1 MKTITIAVLGLA
13 ALLAGAGA
21 ASAKTLVYCSEGSP
35 ENFTPA
41 INTTGT
47 SFDAARPVYNRLTEF
62 KRGTTEVVPGLAES
76 WDISDGGKT
85 ITFHLR
91 QGVKF
96 HSLKDF
102 KPTRDFNA
110 DDVLFSINRQ
120 WKSDNPY
127 FKVSG
132 GKYDYFNDMDM
143 PALLDSVEK
152 TDDHT
157 VVMKL
162 KTPNVAILAN
172 LAMDFMAIGSAEY
185 ADFLL
190 KKGTPEQFDQA
201 PVGTGPFSFV
211 AYQKDSVI
219 RYKANKDFYGEK
231 PLVDDLVFA
240 ITPDATARYAKLKA
254 GECHVNAYP
263 RPADLAEMQK
273 DPSLKVISAPGLNIA
288 YWAFNNTKPPFDKKE
303 VRQALSMAID
313 RDAIVKD
320 VYLGAGEKAKTLIPR
335 TMWSYD
341 DAIADYPYDPEKA
354 KAMLAA
360 AGVQTPLEIDL
371 WYQPVARPYNPNGKR
386 IGEMMQADLAK
397 IGVNAKLMTYEWGE
411 YRKRIQNAR
420 GHDRTDGLD
429 GRQRRPGQFL
439 LPPELSRRQA
449 GGQQYPEMVQR
460 RVRRPARQ
468 GASDSRPGRARQAL
482 SAHAGDRARRGAV
495 AAARAFDRVRID
507 ALQRHGLQAEPARNA
522 CLRRR
527 RPPVRPARAPPIE
540 GGARSFRN
548 GHALLL
554 SPPRRADD
562 PDVPRADVPDL
573 HRDPAR
579 AGRSGGGQGRRAR
592 DFAGTA
598 RRLPP

>member
-1 MKTITIAVLGLA
+1 MKALTFAGLGLA
-13 ALLAGAGA
+13 ALLASSGL

-62 KRGTTEVVPGLAES
+62 KRGTTDVVPGLAES
-76 WDISDGGKT
+76 WEVSDGGKT

-91 QGVKF
+91 KGVNF
-96 HSLKDF
+96 HSMRDF

-110 DDVLFSINRQ
+110 DDVLWSFDRQ
-120 WKSDNPY
+120 WKPDHPY
-127 FKVSG
+127 YKVSG

-143 PALLDSVEK
+143 PSLLDSVTK
-152 TDDHT
+152 ADDYT

-190 KKGTPEQFDQA
+190 KKGTPEQFDQT

-219 RYKANKDFYGEK
+219 RYKANKDYYGEK

-273 DPSLKVISAPGLNIA
+273 DPTFKVISAPGLNVA
-288 YWAFNNTKPPFDKKE
+288 FWAFNATKPPFDKKE

-313 RDAIVKD
+313 RDAIIKD
-320 VYLGAGEKAKTLIPR
+320 VYLGAGERAKTLIPR

-341 DAIADYPYDPEKA
+341 DNIVDYPYDPEKA

-360 AGVQTPLEIDL
+360 AGVATPLDIDL
-371 WYQPVARPYNPNGKR
+371 WYQPVSRPYNPNGKR

-397 IGVNAKLMTYEWGE
+397 IGVNAKLVTFEWGE
-411 YRKRIQNAR
+411 YRKRLQN
-420 GHDRTDGLD
+420 GEHMT
-429 GRQRRPGQFL
+429 GQFGWTGDNGDPDNFFYLRSCPDEKPASINVAKWCNAEFDQL
-439 LPPELSRRQA
+439 LDKARTIPNQAERAKLYSRMQEIEHDEAPELL
-449 GGQQYPEMVQR
+449 V
-460 RVRRPARQ
+460 
-468 GASDSRPGRARQAL
+468 
-482 SAHAGDRARRGAV
+482 AHSTVYEAMRSNVTGYKQSPLGTH
-495 AAARAFDRVRID
+495 AF
-507 ALQRHGLQAEPARNA
+507 
-522 CLRRR
+522 
-527 RPPVRPARAPPIE
+527 E
-540 GGARSFRN
+540 GV
-548 GHALLL
+548 
-554 SPPRRADD
+554 DI
-562 PDVPRADVPDL
+562 
-573 HRDPAR
+573 
-579 AGRSGGGQGRRAR
+579 Q
-592 DFAGTA
+592 
-598 RRLPP
+598 